1 MSWTSELDNLLKR
14 KSMKCFLNIVSSA
27 QYFMLQDDFKI
38 VLCNFNLSVLKISA
52 LVDGSFLQII

>member
-38 VLCNFNLSVLKISA
+38 VLCNFDLSVLKISA